1 MARQFASLDHISGG
15 RAGWNVVTTPLE
27 STALNYNKTI
37 KQHPSH
43 AERYQIAEEYLEV
56 AKGLWDSW
64 DDDAFVADV
73 ENDVFF

>member
-1 MARQFASLDHISGG
+1 MDHISGG

-37 KQHPSH
+37 EQHPSH

-56 AKGLWDSW
+56 AKAYGIHGTMMLLLQM
-64 DDDAFVADV
+64 
-73 ENDVFF
+73 